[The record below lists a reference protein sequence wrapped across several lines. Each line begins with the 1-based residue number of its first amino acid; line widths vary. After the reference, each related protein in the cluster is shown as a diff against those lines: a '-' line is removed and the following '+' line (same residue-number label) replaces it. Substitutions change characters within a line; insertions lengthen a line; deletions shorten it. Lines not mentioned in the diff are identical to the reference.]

1 MNCCKDNVIEK
12 QFDKLR
18 VANKI
23 SQYRSKGISRET
35 RILVDSLK
43 SLGIDGYSL
52 LDIGCGLGMIGI
64 ELLESG
70 LAGVE
75 NIEASSSYLESAK
88 TESKRRNLFDKTSFT
103 YGNFVEIAES
113 VSAADIVTLDKVIC
127 CYDELEPLVKLSC
140 EKTLKYCGVIY
151 PRDSWW
157 AKAAIGFENLMRKI
171 KGNTFRVFV
180 YPTEEID
187 SLIKEQGLTRVFYK
201 AMMVWQIVIY
211 SRIT

>member
-1 MNCCKDNVIEK
+1 MNCCKDDVIEK
-12 QFDKLR
+12 QFDKHR
-18 VANKI
+18 VANRVN
-23 SQYRSKGISRET
+23 QYNSKGISKET
-35 RILVDSLK
+35 KILVDSLK
-43 SLGIDGYSL
+43 SIGIDGYSL
-52 LDIGCGLGMIGI
+52 LDIGCGIGSIGI
-64 ELLESG
+64 ELLKSG
-70 LAGVE
+70 LATVE

-88 TESKRRNLFDKTSFT
+88 TESKKRNFSDKTYFT

-140 EKTLKYCGVIY
+140 AKTVKHYGVIY

-180 YPTEEID
+180 YPSEKVD
-187 SLIKEQGLTRVFYK
+187 RLIKEQGLRRVFYK

-211 SRIT
+211 SR